1 MRFFARTP
9 AAAAS
14 QAGEAPTVLPPLLT
28 RHDLDPRLAG
38 VARPA
43 RAVTPDTRLGYLIEV
58 LRMSPYRAVPV
69 VDAQEAPDPFAA
81 GPRLVGLVREEDVLQ
96 ALLRASDAAE
106 RARVRETPA
115 RALITPPS
123 VLVTTGMRVSEAAA
137 LFEAAPGTDVLPVVD
152 AFGTYLG
159 LVARSDLVQDL
170 VRPFRPPLVGG
181 MATPLGVYLTT
192 GTVSGGAGTF
202 ALVLSGLVL
211 FCLQLVGQGVGQGLA
226 EAGHQALITLVGPA
240 AVGALPLSL
249 KTTLTALVPLVA
261 QFALFLLLL
270 RLSPIA
276 GYHAAEHQVVHA
288 IERAEPLVVETVR
301 AMPRVHPRCGTNLVA
316 GMMIVTLGG
325 SALLPFLGALGG
337 DWGAAGFVLSA
348 VAALAYWRSLGAWL
362 QQHFTTRP
370 ATDAQIESGI
380 RAARQLLHAHGH
392 YGLLAAGG
400 MFAPRPRRGAGYGLL
415 RPRPPLLR
423 LWRMGFVQILGGFA
437 IGYGL
442 LEVAALL
449 SPGLRAIL
457 GSLMLR

>member
-1 MRFFARTP
+1 MRLFARTP
-9 AAAAS
+9 AAAAPAA
-14 QAGEAPTVLPPLLT
+14 AGEPPVVLPPLLT

-69 VDAQEAPDPFAA
+69 AMDDAPGSLA

-96 ALLRASDAAE
+96 ALLRAPDAAG
-106 RARVRETPA
+106 RARVRETRA
-115 RALITPPS
+115 RALMIPPS
-123 VLVTTGMRVSEAAA
+123 VVATPGMRVSEAAA
-137 LFEAAPGTDVLPVVD
+137 LFDAAPGTDVLPVVD

-170 VRPFRPPLVGG
+170 VRPFRPPVVGG

-202 ALVLSGLVL
+202 ALVLSGLFL
-211 FCLQLVGQGVGQGLA
+211 FCLHLAGQLAGQGLA
-226 EAGHQALITLVGPA
+226 EAGKQALSALAGPGF
-240 AVGALPLSL
+240 VDALPSGLRA
-249 KTTLTALVPLVA
+249 TLHDLAPLLV
-261 QFALFLLLL
+261 QFVLFLLLL
-270 RLSPIA
+270 RASPIA
-276 GYHAAEHQVVHA
+276 GFHAAEHQVVHA
-288 IERAEPLVVETVR
+288 IERAEPLVVEAVR

-316 GMMIVTLGG
+316 GMMIVMLGG
-325 SALLPFLGALGG
+325 LALLPFLRDWWPLGYGA
-337 DWGAAGFVLSA
+337 SA
-348 VAALAYWRSLGAWL
+348 LLALTYWRSLGAWL

-392 YGLLAAGG
+392 YGLLAADGG
-400 MFAPRPRRGAGYGLL
+400 GRGFAARPRRAAYGLL
-415 RPRPPLLR
+415 RDRPSLLR

-437 IGYGL
+437 VGYGL
-442 LEVAALL
+442 LEAAALL
-449 SPGLRAIL
+449 SPGLRALL
-457 GSLMLR
+457 GGLMVR